1 MLKKF
6 LCFLLCSFVLFVSL
20 SVPVF
25 AETSEA
31 STSEASGTVSL
42 GAVPELPH
50 LAEQFSYRQI
60 VHYSSGSYSG
70 KFYLICANPSSVNPY
85 GVTGGRPSSSN
96 PVGQLYYFFGNNDP
110 VAVFYLLD
118 TSSDTPEWSVVTY
131 DIVPDVSLRSYSP
144 SQGQGQIYW
153 NFRFDSGDLVYS
165 NVDLTYGQDNVVFF
179 QVPSPIPNSTA
190 FVSMI
195 TALWQPVRAT
205 TEMIVPVG
213 ILVLC
218 SVVSVI
224 LLRRAFKML

>member
-1 MLKKF
+1 M
-6 LCFLLCSFVLFVSL
+6 
-20 SVPVF
+20 
-25 AETSEA
+25 
-31 STSEASGTVSL
+31 
-42 GAVPELPH
+42 
-50 LAEQFSYRQI
+50 
-60 VHYSSGSYSG
+60 
-70 KFYLICANPSSVNPY
+70 ICANPSSVNSY
-85 GVTGGRPSSSN
+85 GVNGGMPSSSN
-96 PVGQLYYFFGNNDP
+96 SLGQIYYFFGNSDP

-118 TSSDTPEWSVVTY
+118 TSSDNFGWSVVTY
-131 DIVPDVSLRSYSP
+131 DTVPDVSLRNATTSS
-144 SQGQGQIYW
+144 QGQIYW
-153 NFRFDSGDLVYS
+153 NFRFDYGDLVYS
-165 NVDLTYGQDNVVFF
+165 NVDLTYRSGGQDNVVFF

>member
-6 LCFLLCSFVLFVSL
+6 LCFLLCSFVIFVSL
-20 SVPVF
+20 AVPVF

-50 LAEQFSYRQI
+50 YAEQFTYQQI
-60 VHYSSGSYSG
+60 VHFSDLG
-70 KFYLICANPSSVNPY
+70 KFYLICTTPVRVTPFSSV
-85 GVTGGRPSSSN
+85 GGRPSSSA
-96 PVGQLYYFFGNNDP
+96 PIGQLNYYYGSSDP
-110 VAVFYLLD
+110 SAVFYVLD
-118 TSSDTPEWSVVTY
+118 TSASSPDWNVITE
-131 DIVPDVSLRSYSP
+131 DLVPYVGFVNFSSGS
-144 SQGQGQIYW
+144 SSGQGSITW
-153 NFRFDSGDLVYS
+153 CFHFSAGSLVYS
-165 NVDLTYGQDNVVFF
+165 NVDLNYNNDTVFF